1 MFFVSY
7 CLAQIVE
14 VKFNQQQRW
23 SSEFK
28 NSTNNTFRIA
38 PLDKVEQFY
47 YIQIELNIT
56 NPKFMLLAQKNY
68 PISNPFSPML
78 LDGENIDATNQ
89 YENRDL
95 RYLKIASIDQPIY
108 ITTLGEGVD
117 YKISVEKSENQNI
130 CQNQCSNH
138 GDCQVS
144 LHLFQ
149 KQGCFCLIGYTGIDC
164 SQNSTPII
172 DNMSIPGNQN
182 EKTYFSLLYLP
193 TTSLQGYQY
202 TLKFKTNNYVGL
214 QIIVYKTS
222 AIINPLKQLIS
233 DPNLCDIYQVSKNKE
248 LELLLR
254 VPEIPQQRNR
264 LNFAIKTA
272 FPDYLMQDLEISL
285 QEYVEEEVVDL
296 SDTMIIII
304 SIGCVVFVSLIIMFF
319 CYRQYKKKQAA
330 QRRMIMQNQE
340 PLHSGHENHP
350 IIQQEINLEEV
361 CQKNCLCKLS
371 SKELNPEEYCSIC
384 LEPLDSAQ
392 EVRQT
397 RCHHN
402 FHIKCIKL
410 WLEKAKHECP
420 ICRQQLELKPQDEI
434 MRT

>member
-7 CLAQIVE
+7 CLAQVIE
-14 VKFNQQQRW
+14 VKFNQQSSW
-23 SSEFK
+23 SGEFK
-28 NSTNNTFRIA
+28 NSTNNTFRIT
-38 PLDKVEQFY
+38 PQDKVEQFY
-47 YIQIELNIT
+47 YIKVELNIT

-68 PISNPFSPML
+68 PISNPFSPIL

-108 ITTLGEGVD
+108 ITTLGEQVD
-117 YKISVEKSENQNI
+117 YKISIEKSENHNF
-130 CQNQCSNH
+130 CQNQCSYQ
-138 GDCQVS
+138 GDC
-144 LHLFQ
+144 Q
-149 KQGCFCLIGYTGIDC
+149 KQGCFCLPGYTGIDC
-164 SQNSTPII
+164 SQNAIPII
-172 DNMSIPGNQN
+172 DNMSLHGNQS
-182 EKTYFSLLYLP
+182 EQTYFSLLYLP

-202 TLKFKTNNYVGL
+202 ALKFKTNNYVGL

-222 AIINPLKQLIS
+222 AIINPKEQLLA

-254 VPEIPQQRNR
+254 VPDIPQQRNR
-264 LNFAIKTA
+264 LNFAIKTISA
-272 FPDYLMQDLEISL
+272 DFLSQDLEISL
-285 QEYVEEEVVDL
+285 KEYVEEEVTEL

-304 SIGCVVFVSLIIMFF
+304 SIGCVVFVSLIIMFC
-319 CYRQYKKKQAA
+319 CYKQYRRKQA
-330 QRRMIMQNQE
+330 QSRRMMQNQE

-350 IIQQEINLEEV
+350 IIQEQINLDEV

-371 SKELNPEEYCSIC
+371 SKEINPEEYCSIC
-384 LEPLDSAQ
+384 LEPLDSTQ

-402 FHIKCIKL
+402 FHIKCINL